1 MEELL
6 KNGVVHGSGLMDLST
21 MGGLHRKMITL
32 GGLMSLR
39 GFLSSVMGD
48 NTRLIM
54 KLECNNF

>member
-6 KNGVVHGSGLMDLST
+6 KNGDVHGSGLMDLSI

-32 GGLMSLR
+32 EGHMSLR
-39 GFLSSVMGD
+39 EFLNSVMGD

-54 KLECNNF
+54 KLECHNF